1 MIDLDRSSGSDDEG
15 GGPRPV
21 LPRVQRLLTG
31 VLIAVMTVVAVAMV
45 LAVRGIPY
53 MDAGFVL
60 RLLAAA
66 TLVGSLAG
74 SWIGGGHWP
83 RLAALSCGGAATGA
97 FLALVL
103 RTARACERLDLGVRA
118 AALEEPLA
126 WLVPLVL
133 LVAVVAGWGAG
144 RLRRALS

>member
-1 MIDLDRSSGSDDEG
+1 MH
-15 GGPRPV
+15 
-21 LPRVQRLLTG
+21 RVQRLLTG

-45 LAVRGIPY
+45 LAVRGIPF

-66 TLVGSLAG
+66 AVVGTVAG
-74 SWIGGGHWP
+74 SWIGGDWP
-83 RLAALSCGGAATGA
+83 RLAALLCGGCATAA

-103 RTARACERLDLGVRA
+103 RTAQACERLDLGARA
-118 AALEEPLA
+118 AALEEPLL

-133 LVAVVAGWGAG
+133 VVAVVAGWGAG